1 MIDLTESH
9 PEALEGNHLMRIA
22 GVDSDRPTSHV
33 LVFDM
38 KESHNS
44 VMYPGGISVS
54 YAEIQEKRA
63 WLNHQLYTPTAVPEG
78 CVAVPLS
85 ELATFSYT
93 SGIDPNGSGRGL
105 RLPTYHLSASFV
117 EAVSLNYYP
126 RAEASQGMIWTIEH
140 LHIGRSK
147 DKTSSRIYAVI
158 SRARGRYRCNC
169 DVALVPNG
177 KKVTIEYLAY
187 VLMNDQRFANL
198 FNLVPFDLLRNYKLA
213 INETLV
219 QQRATVA
226 YELERLRDV
235 VNSSGVYNVELV
247 NGSGVFSPAD
257 IEQME
262 KWAMNVQSNIFSVY
276 GPTGLKELIPFA
288 MREGARVDAILVDPS
303 TDAKGSRLKGLQ
315 GAISFCREH
324 NIPMFV
330 YSALPLDTVREDLE
344 EDDLAYCDGRLFSSE
359 GEFALKSFVTAV
371 RDELDKNGT
380 LVRQLQRRYKK
391 EFLAAES
398 IEANYNLNSV
408 KTLEAALVNPNKS
421 LNDIRISMDRCLS
434 IVARK
439 ISSGSGLEK
448 VDTGLLPVLFRDTVV
463 EDSTGNR
470 KGVYTL
476 SGRIMEKTLAASLV
490 YMFQILNGASHGDGD
505 ESGNK
510 LNVQTYM
517 ENAQTTNVAMSAIHI
532 YMEFLVW
539 MAQKGTEFGVKC
551 SFRDPAAVAVSC
563 TGTVHRVNAKEYYA
577 ETANYPKIHLG
588 PQPQIQLRDGMQV
601 FIKTIYPE
609 KGSDFVGRY
618 DWFTKDI
625 RVESPSEPDEM

>member
-1 MIDLTESH
+1 
-9 PEALEGNHLMRIA
+9 
-22 GVDSDRPTSHV
+22 
-33 LVFDM
+33 
-38 KESHNS
+38 
-44 VMYPGGISVS
+44 
-54 YAEIQEKRA
+54 
-63 WLNHQLYTPTAVPEG
+63 
-78 CVAVPLS
+78 
-85 ELATFSYT
+85 
-93 SGIDPNGSGRGL
+93 
-105 RLPTYHLSASFV
+105 
-117 EAVSLNYYP
+117 
-126 RAEASQGMIWTIEH
+126 MIWTKDR

-147 DKTSSRIYAVI
+147 DKTSSRIYAAI

-198 FNLVPFDLLRNYKLA
+198 FNLVPFDLLLNYKLA
-213 INETLV
+213 INENLV

-247 NGSGVFSPAD
+247 NGSSVFSPAD

-262 KWAMNVQSNIFSVY
+262 KWDMNVQSNISSVY

-344 EDDLAYCDGRLFSSE
+344 EDDLAYCEGRLFSSE

-421 LNDIRISMDRCLS
+421 LNDIRISMDSCLS

-470 KGVYTL
+470 KGVYAL

-539 MAQKGTEFGVKC
+539 LAQKGTEFGVKC
-551 SFRDPAAVAVSC
+551 SFRDPVAVEVLC
-563 TGTVHRVNAKEYYA
+563 TGTVHRVSAREYYV

-588 PQPQIQLRDGMQV
+588 LQPQIQLRDGMQI

-609 KGSDFVGRY
+609 KGADFVGRY